1 MVVLCPVNLQR
12 RISSDMAKA
21 LVSPET
27 WQAIKMASLSGVPDI
42 KLAEHFGVTPGS
54 ISARRFDD
62 ADWKASYKTLRSAIA
77 TQSQRKN
84 AESKI
89 ELVLT
94 ENLQE
99 IGERNAQLVA
109 SYTAQKLKETV
120 SQDVLPAP
128 SNWSEFSTAN
138 AMLRKITG
146 QDKEAPSVS
155 LNLFTGDAGSAFYS
169 EAPTFE
175 TVVET
180 QEGDF
185 C

>member
-1 MVVLCPVNLQR
+1 
-12 RISSDMAKA
+12 MAGTPLA
-21 LVSPET
+21 SPET
-27 WQAIKMASLSGVPDI
+27 WRQIKLASCSGVPDV
-42 KLAEHFGVTPGS
+42 KLAESYGVTTGS

-62 ADWKASYKTLRSAIA
+62 PEWKACCKALRAAIP
-77 TQSQRKN
+77 TPSQRKSN
-84 AESKI
+84 DRKI

-138 AMLRKITG
+138 SMLRKITG

-169 EAPTFE
+169 DAPTFE
-175 TVVET
+175 AVVET